1 MINFRIVVGMLL
13 AGAPCMGFTQNLD
26 AYVGWHKEWNDTLKG
41 INLPAAR
48 QFMQDY
54 KIRPKRTVI
63 IGIIDSGI
71 EPGDQSVAGSLW
83 TNKKEKLNGK
93 DDDGNGYVDDVHGW
107 NFLGTKDGTF
117 NMTSAGTEEF
127 REFKR
132 LYPKYKNVNEKDP
145 QVEDEEEYKYYLRMK
160 KKAGIA
166 GYIRFYGYAQQKNA
180 CIDKMDSILHIQPQL
195 AIDTLTLGG
204 MMHQEVADTLW
215 SAYAEAILA
224 DLLRADRNM
233 LWKDFVKKQH
243 DDLKLM
249 ARRIYGIEHDAD
261 KRLLMGDNMED
272 AEDLFYGNN
281 TLNVEGHDHGHFVAT
296 VVAGRSVDSRRDG
309 IWPAAKLLTVR
320 CAPNGDEYDKD
331 VSSAIRYAVDNG
343 AKVLNISLGKYT
355 SPRADMVN
363 AALEYAASK
372 DVLVI
377 TAGGNNHL
385 NIDTTY
391 YYPTAIDAHGR
402 PLSNVIRVGGSAMD
416 GSLSSISNFGS
427 ERIDLYA
434 PGEYIAGFY
443 PGDKPDMAN
452 GTSVAAPVV
461 SGVAAMLRACFPKLK
476 APQLKQILMTTVH
489 KMPGLKC
496 VSGGIVDAYAA
507 LKMAANKR

>member
-1 MINFRIVVGMLL
+1 MIYLKIVIGLLL
-13 AGAPCMGFTQNLD
+13 AGAPLTGYAQKMD
-26 AYVGWHKEWNDTLKG
+26 VYVGWHKQWNDSLKG
-41 INLPAAR
+41 ANVTAA
-48 QFMQDY
+48 QQYMKD
-54 KIRPKRTVI
+54 KRIKPRKTI
-63 IGIIDSGI
+63 IVGIIDSGI

-145 QVEDEEEYKYYLRMK
+145 QVDDEEEYEYYLRMK

-166 GYIRFYGYAQQKNA
+166 SYIRFYGYARQKNA
-180 CIDKMDSILHIQPQL
+180 CIDKMDSILHVQPQL
-195 AIDTLTLGG
+195 AVDTLTLSG
-204 MMHQEVADTLW
+204 MMHQQVADTLW
-215 SAYAEAILA
+215 SAYAETILA
-224 DLLRADRNM
+224 DLLRTDRKT
-233 LWKDFVKKQH
+233 LWTDFVKKQH
-243 DDLKLM
+243 DDLALM
-249 ARRIYGIEHDAD
+249 ARRINGIEHDAD
-261 KRLLMGDNMED
+261 KRLLMGDNMDD
-272 AEDLFYGNN
+272 ADDRFYGNN

-296 VVAGRSVDSRRDG
+296 VVAGRSADSRREG
-309 IWPAAKLLTVR
+309 IWPAARLLTVR

-343 AKVLNISLGKYT
+343 AKVLNISLGKYV

-385 NIDTTY
+385 NIDSTF

-402 PLSNVIRVGGSAMD
+402 PMAHVIRVGGSAMD

-427 ERIDLYA
+427 ETIDLYA

-476 APQLKQILMTTVH
+476 ACEIKQILMATVH
-489 KMPGLKC
+489 KMPGLQS
-496 VSGGIVDAYAA
+496 VSGGIVDACAA
-507 LKMAANKR
+507 MKMAKGK